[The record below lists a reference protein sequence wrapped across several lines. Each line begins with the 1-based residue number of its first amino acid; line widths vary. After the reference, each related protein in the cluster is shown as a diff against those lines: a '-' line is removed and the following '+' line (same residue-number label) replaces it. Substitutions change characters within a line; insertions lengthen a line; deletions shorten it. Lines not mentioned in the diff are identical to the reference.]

1 VFSGNGGI
9 EIVRYYSAF
18 KKQEK
23 TICIKGYEDGIGKT
37 IQVLKAIELLALDTD
52 FDFLIFSADEAVEQF
67 VVNSEYFKLK
77 RWK

>member
-1 VFSGNGGI
+1 
-9 EIVRYYSAF
+9 
-18 KKQEK
+18 
-23 TICIKGYEDGIGKT
+23 
-37 IQVLKAIELLALDTD
+37 LKAIELLALDTD